1 MENWF
6 QSLLQSHNAIP
17 ICSIAMACIVI
28 VTATIAKTWGR
39 VRRAEMEALLK
50 HKMLDQGMSAEDIKK
65 VLESGS
71 PDGCGTR
78 VVINK

>member
-6 QSLLQSHNAIP
+6 ESLLHSQNGIP
-17 ICSIAMACIVI
+17 ICGIAMTCIVI
-28 VTATIAKTWGR
+28 VTVTIAKTWGR

-78 VVINK
+78 VVIK